1 VQKEF
6 ALSEKEKKV
15 VKRPNAIARFYR
27 ETMGELRK
35 VNWPTR
41 QEAWHLTKIVLAVLV
56 VMAIYLG
63 GIDAIGAWLV
73 GLALGV

>member
-1 VQKEF
+1 M
-6 ALSEKEKKV
+6 SEKEKKV